1 MPTQIAPVS
10 EYGNLSR
17 LLNSLPEDMVY
28 RICNGHYDEYASA
41 IEQQC
46 CQRSIVPEMPAVQRC
61 GETNWRIGCQ
71 RGLDNGYIEQ
81 ADTLEELAAML
92 NLDGEIVLQTVANWH
107 NLVASGKED
116 LYGTSFE

>member
-1 MPTQIAPVS
+1 
-10 EYGNLSR
+10 
-17 LLNSLPEDMVY
+17 
-28 RICNGHYDEYASA
+28 
-41 IEQQC
+41 
-46 CQRSIVPEMPAVQRC
+46 MPAVQRC

-71 RGLDNGYIEQ
+71 RGLDNGHIEQ

>member
-1 MPTQIAPVS
+1 
-10 EYGNLSR
+10 
-17 LLNSLPEDMVY
+17 MVY
-28 RICNGHYDEYASA
+28 RICDGHYDEYANTIA
-41 IEQQC
+41 QQC
-46 CQRSIVPEMPAVQRC
+46 CQRSIVPEMPAIQRC